1 MRIHP
6 IRTGDVAIK
15 TRQREA
21 SGTGARRQLRMIT
34 DREWTDPLPIHAWAI
49 EHPEGV
55 IVVDTGETARATQPG
70 YFPRWHPYYR
80 LGLRL
85 RVSPADEIG
94 PRLRAL
100 GIEPADVRRVV
111 LTHLHTDHAGGLHD
125 FPAAE
130 ILVSPVELAHASGRR
145 GLLRGYPNNRWPSWF
160 APREVAFTDGPF
172 GTFAQS
178 MALTEAGD
186 VVAVPTP
193 GHTPGHLSV
202 VAVDEGVSLFLA
214 GDASYAEDLMLRG
227 AVDGVSPDEGAARA
241 SLARIRAY
249 AEERPTVYLPTHDPE
264 SERRLAMRLVTTAP
278 G

>member
-1 MRIHP
+1 MRVHA
-6 IRTGDVAIK
+6 IRTGSV
-15 TRQREA
+15 TVRPRQREG
-21 SGTGARRQLRMIT
+21 SGTGARRRLGLLT
-34 DREWTDPLPIHAWAI
+34 DRAWTEPLPILAWAV
-49 EHPEGV
+49 EHPDGV
-55 IVVDTGETARATQPG
+55 IVVDTGETARAARPG

-80 LGLRL
+80 LGVQL
-85 RVSPADEIG
+85 RVTPEDEIG

-111 LTHLHTDHAGGLHD
+111 LTHLHTDHAGGLHH

-160 APREVAFTDGPF
+160 APREVAFGDGPF
-172 GTFAQS
+172 GPFAQS
-178 MALTEAGD
+178 MALTAARD

-214 GDASYAEDLMLRG
+214 GDTSYAEDLMLRG
-227 AVDGVSPDEGAARA
+227 AIDGVSTDEGAARA
-241 SLARIRAY
+241 SLQRIRAY
-249 AEERPTVYLPTHDPE
+249 IEERPTVYLPTHDPE
-264 SERRLAMRLVTTAP
+264 SERRLAKRLVSSTP
-278 G
+278 